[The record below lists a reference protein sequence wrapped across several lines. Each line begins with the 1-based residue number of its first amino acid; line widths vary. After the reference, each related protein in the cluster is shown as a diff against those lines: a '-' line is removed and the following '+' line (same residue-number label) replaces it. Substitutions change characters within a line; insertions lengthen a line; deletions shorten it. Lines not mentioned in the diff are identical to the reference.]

1 MITLTDAKTGKPIKF
16 EAPDLF
22 TFGAKKD
29 GTLIIC
35 ENEKRFLVKESIGAI
50 FDMLSNE
57 SARSGSMEVS

>member
-1 MITLTDAKTGKPIKF
+1 MITLTDAKTGKPVKF

-35 ENEKRFLVKESIGAI
+35 ENKRFLVKESIGKI
-50 FDMLSNE
+50 FDMLSDE
-57 SARSGSMEVS
+57 SARSEEEK